1 MKKSLFDLGQE
12 EKTRILEMHVNA
24 TKKQYLMEQVES
36 DSDLLLKIATKIDEI
51 TKRTEP
57 EISSLTEEDRR
68 MFRKLGDL
76 QTDIMRLLVKYKIRW
91 ETLKSD
97 MGIDDGFIKEV
108 ETLLKSVFPNNK
120 MSDVE
125 MLIMDFDEKLNNY

>member
-1 MKKSLFDLGQE
+1 
-12 EKTRILEMHVNA
+12 
-24 TKKQYLMEQVES
+24 
-36 DSDLLLKIATKIDEI
+36 
-51 TKRTEP
+51 
-57 EISSLTEEDRR
+57 
-68 MFRKLGDL
+68 
-76 QTDIMRLLVKYKIRW
+76 
-91 ETLKSD
+91 

>member
-1 MKKSLFDLGQE
+1 
-12 EKTRILEMHVNA
+12 
-24 TKKQYLMEQVES
+24 MEQVES

>member
-36 DSDLLLKIATKIDEI
+36 DSDLLLKIATKIDEV